1 MERRNF
7 LRGKSDSGFHYDEQ
21 ENITTLCCS
30 RSVKQAIL
38 RRRNYLCTIN
48 EDKARTF
55 SGVLDEVKLSKGAVS
70 KGRKRERESGCG
82 CICIWK
88 RWRECNGD
96 AEEIWQ
102 RARPSLSRPLT
113 RNFGFGNG
121 FGTVAILSPNG
132 IYAASSWVKIV
143 TKGLTITV
151 GSNYFYNFLHRATL
165 CDIYDILSRL
175 MSRSL
180 HNVLA
185 TNSHF

>member
-70 KGRKRERESGCG
+70 KGRKRERGSPAAAASVSGSDG
-82 CICIWK
+82 GNVT
-88 RWRECNGD
+88 E
-96 AEEIWQ
+96 
-102 RARPSLSRPLT
+102 T
-113 RNFGFGNG
+113 RKKFGNAL
-121 FGTVAILSPNG
+121 VRLS
-132 IYAASSWVKIV
+132 
-143 TKGLTITV
+143 
-151 GSNYFYNFLHRATL
+151 H
-165 CDIYDILSRL
+165 D
-175 MSRSL
+175 
-180 HNVLA
+180 H
-185 TNSHF
+185 